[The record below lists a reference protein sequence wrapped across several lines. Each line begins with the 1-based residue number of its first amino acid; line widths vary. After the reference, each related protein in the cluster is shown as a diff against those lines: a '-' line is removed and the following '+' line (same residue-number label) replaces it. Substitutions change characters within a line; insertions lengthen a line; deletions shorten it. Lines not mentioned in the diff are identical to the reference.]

1 MNIKIQILNCDSK
14 EPVFLNPFCVE
25 VKNVGGLTKAGR
37 AKLKNF
43 IVKTIFEM
51 TSTKKEDFNALFYFY
66 WAEKKSLFI
75 CFQLEKTSV
84 IPPISPKTLKDKI
97 FIHIET
103 EFSPKY
109 AQKCSVL
116 VLNAEMTDVF
126 LYCLQHSTSLFL
138 ESENLLEN
146 SLESENLLENP

>member
-1 MNIKIQILNCDSK
+1 MNIEIQILNCDSK
-14 EPVFLNPFCVE
+14 EPVLLNPFCVE
-25 VKNVGGLTKAGR
+25 VKNVGGLGKAGR

-66 WAEKKSLFI
+66 WAPRSGEKKSLFI
-75 CFQLEKTSV
+75 CFQLKKTSV
-84 IPPISPKTLKDKI
+84 ISPISPQTLKDKI
-97 FIHIET
+97 FIEIES

-109 AQKCSVL
+109 VQKCSVL
-116 VLNAEMTDVF
+116 VLKAKMTDVF

-146 SLESENLLENP
+146 P